1 MVLFLVV
8 FCLLVALGFG
18 GASALSDFKTMTI
31 PNIYAGGIVLAFIPA
46 FFVDMLIAPDGMVF
60 FMSWKSHL
68 AAFGVVFVLTFI
80 LFSARIIGAGDS
92 KLCAAFALWVGV
104 PGLASYLFYMAI
116 VGAILGIATKLMMT
130 KPFIKEPREGSW
142 IALAQAGH
150 SGLPYGIAILAGAII
165 AFAQLGYFSPEKL
178 ALLAGYTEN
187 QP

>member
-1 MVLFLVV
+1 MILFLVV
-8 FCLLVALGFG
+8 FCLLVAVGFG

-46 FFVDMLIAPDGMVF
+46 FFADMLMAPDGMVF

-68 AAFGVVFVLTFI
+68 LAFVVVFLLTFI
-80 LFSARIIGAGDS
+80 LFSARVIGAGDS
-92 KLCAAFALWVGV
+92 KLCTALALWVGV

-116 VGAILGIATKLMMT
+116 VGAVLGIATKLMLN
-130 KPFIKEPREGSW
+130 KNYVKNPKEGSW
-142 IALAQAGH
+142 IAQAQAGH
-150 SGLPYGIAILAGAII
+150 TGIPYGIAILAGAII
-165 AFAQLGYFSPEKL
+165 AFIQLGYFSPEKL